1 MTRYYRPVARTD
13 HVRPNGAMPLA
24 GGWCWFD
31 MAEEITRDGTSRLIH
46 ASNLPEDVR
55 DRLTAPRV
63 SICGLSFDQPRLMG
77 ILNVTPDSFSDGG
90 RHNAPDQAIVHT
102 GAMIT
107 AGADLIDVG
116 GESTRPGAEPVPIND
131 EISRTVPVIT
141 AIRAAHDV
149 PISIDTRKAAVAQAA
164 HDAGAALVNDVAG
177 FTFDAALAPYCAE
190 HTLPVC
196 VMHSQGRPETMQ
208 HDPRYDHPALDIYDW
223 LSERAEALMEA
234 GIPRHQ
240 IIVDPGIGFGKTRAH
255 NLVLLQNLSLFHGL
269 GCPVLLGASRKRF
282 IGDLSG
288 VSEAS
293 ERVPGSLAVAL
304 AGVAQGMQIL
314 RIHDV
319 AETAAAIKLWR
330 AATEGEAG

>member
-1 MTRYYRPVARTD
+1 MTYYRPIARTD
-13 HVRPNGAMPLA
+13 HARPDGALSLA
-24 GGWCWFD
+24 GGWTWFD
-31 MAEEITRDGTSRLIH
+31 MAEAITRDAPSRLIP
-46 ASNLPEDVR
+46 ASSLPEKVR
-55 DRLTAPRV
+55 QRLTAARAP
-63 SICGLSFDQPRLMG
+63 ICGLSFGRPRLMG

-90 RHNAPDQAIVHT
+90 RHNAPDQAIAHT
-102 GAMIT
+102 GMMVA
-107 AGADLIDVG
+107 AGADMIDVG
-116 GESTRPGAEPVPIND
+116 GESTRPGAEPVPID
-131 EISRTVPVIT
+131 AEISRTAPVIA

-149 PISIDTRKAAVAQAA
+149 PISIDTRKTPVAQAA
-164 HDAGAALVNDVAG
+164 YQSGAALVNDVAG
-177 FTFDAALAPYCAE
+177 FTFDDTLAPFCAAND
-190 HTLPVC
+190 LPVC

-208 HDPRYDHPALDIYDW
+208 IDPRYDHPALDIYDW
-223 LSERAEALMEA
+223 LSERVEALVA
-234 GIPRHQ
+234 TGIPRDQ

-255 NLVLLQNLSLFHGL
+255 NLTLLQNLSLFHGL

-293 ERVPGSLAVAL
+293 ERIPGSLAVAL

-330 AATEGEAG
+330 AATQGVSE